1 MITPLPQ
8 LDADEQ
14 RVLGSLMEKQVTV
27 PATYPL
33 TANALKS
40 ACNQTSSREPV
51 TDYDDRTILAVV
63 ARLKERGLLRTVWA
77 GAGSRVLKYHQLL
90 TEAAELTSAEAAV
103 LTVMLLRGPQAP
115 GELKTRTERLH
126 PFADRAEVEAL
137 LDAMAA
143 KPEPLVVQLE
153 RKPGQQDHRWA
164 HRFAPAPEGT
174 TVPTPAADLEAVL
187 AHGAAARDANVRT
200 SYDIVATTYAE
211 RLSDELDAKPFDS
224 WLLDRI
230 ADLADTDPI
239 ADVGTGP
246 GHVAAYLAARGAAV
260 TGFDLSPGMIA
271 EARHRHPTLD
281 FQVGDLFTLLRPRA
295 AAGWGA
301 VVAWYALVH
310 LAPSELP
317 GAVAALSR
325 VLAADGRLAIALH
338 LGDELRHA
346 DEWWGHQ
353 VDLDFVLHRR
363 DSVLDAVR
371 SAGLTDIEWYVRGP
385 LDEDVEVQT
394 ERLFVLARKPG

>member
-153 RKPGQQDHRWA
+153 RKPGQQDHR
-164 HRFAPAPEGT
+164 
-174 TVPTPAADLEAVL
+174 
-187 AHGAAARDANVRT
+187 
-200 SYDIVATTYAE
+200 
-211 RLSDELDAKPFDS
+211 
-224 WLLDRI
+224 
-230 ADLADTDPI
+230 
-239 ADVGTGP
+239 
-246 GHVAAYLAARGAAV
+246 
-260 TGFDLSPGMIA
+260 
-271 EARHRHPTLD
+271 
-281 FQVGDLFTLLRPRA
+281 
-295 AAGWGA
+295 
-301 VVAWYALVH
+301 
-310 LAPSELP
+310 
-317 GAVAALSR
+317 
-325 VLAADGRLAIALH
+325 
-338 LGDELRHA
+338 
-346 DEWWGHQ
+346 
-353 VDLDFVLHRR
+353 
-363 DSVLDAVR
+363 
-371 SAGLTDIEWYVRGP
+371 
-385 LDEDVEVQT
+385 
-394 ERLFVLARKPG
+394 